1 MGEKMLQSLGA
12 AANVVQWI
20 AKEVTLKGRLKR
32 IAAFLENEGYAL
44 PSPPKGVDRSEEGD
58 THLVRGWLM
67 TVEYAVIDQA
77 GRKVYH
83 YCENEVDHIMLR
95 RIQRGQEWALEYL
108 SSVPRILKTGKIIA
122 EEPNRVIYE
131 SRRTYKSPGGGRCS
145 LRVIV
150 RRSWEGRWYVATFYP
165 RYPKR

>member
-1 MGEKMLQSLGA
+1 MSEKVLQSLGTA
-12 AANVVQWI
+12 VDIVQWI
-20 AKEVTLKGRLKR
+20 SEEIILEGRLKR

-58 THLVRGWLM
+58 TYLVRGWLM
-67 TVEYAVIDQA
+67 TVEYAVIDQG

-95 RIQRGQEWALEYL
+95 RIQRDQEWALEHL
-108 SSVPRILKTGKIIA
+108 SLAPRILKTGKIIS
-122 EEPNRVIYE
+122 EEPNKVIYG
-131 SRRTYKSPGGGRCS
+131 SRRTYKSPEERRCS

-150 RRSWEGRWYVATFYP
+150 RRS
-165 RYPKR
+165 